1 MTCRE
6 EKIGNHIRIQKGLQ
20 FARFPHRRNMVIK
33 AVESRTKKV
42 DQRVFCRN
50 NPKMLGWPVVTV
62 ISLVYRNSKKLQEII
77 QRTLDGKRFIVLGFN
92 E

>member
-42 DQRVFCRN
+42 DQRVVCRK
-50 NPKMLGWPVVTV
+50 NPKILGWPVVTSV
-62 ISLVYRNSKKLQEII
+62 SLIYKNLEKLQEII
-77 QRTLDGKRFIVLGFN
+77 QRTLEGEKIHCFGFQ
-92 E
+92 